1 MIYLEEKHNFNLF
14 LKNWDPNK
22 NEFVLLGASKE
33 CVQLL
38 RTIKLLLPKINFK
51 VKYIVDLKSEF
62 QKENISA
69 NEINKSTYE
78 ALKNKEILNNFKSSI
93 KSFDFFLKDKNYKK
107 AIIATDEF
115 YNEFRKKLLEKNF
128 IEDIDFCKY
137 RKFAAIVPY
146 KLDKKTHIWRVD
158 ILLTEK
164 CTLNCTFCNMF
175 MPHYKNPK
183 HKNLEIIKQDLKS
196 FFSSVDFVSTFHL
209 VGGEP
214 LLYPHVKD
222 VIDFIGIN
230 FRDKIDNL
238 LLTTNGTLLPKNETF
253 EKMSEHGV
261 LIGISDYTN
270 GINYKRKLNQVIDK
284 LKDYKIP
291 YFVRKD
297 IYWTD
302 FGDLRVRIEDD
313 ARKNIA
319 HFDKCTAPYRG
330 LDNNKFYYCHLNT
343 SAVLSKIFDDHENDF
358 IRLNDIQN
366 NKEELIK
373 FDLGYTNLGYITF
386 CKNCNGCNTGIEK
399 KVSPSSQ
406 GQRSVQL

>member
-175 MPHYKNPK
+175 MPY
-183 HKNLEIIKQDLKS
+183 
-196 FFSSVDFVSTFHL
+196 
-209 VGGEP
+209 
-214 LLYPHVKD
+214 
-222 VIDFIGIN
+222 
-230 FRDKIDNL
+230 
-238 LLTTNGTLLPKNETF
+238 
-253 EKMSEHGV
+253 
-261 LIGISDYTN
+261 
-270 GINYKRKLNQVIDK
+270 
-284 LKDYKIP
+284 
-291 YFVRKD
+291 VR
-297 IYWTD
+297 
-302 FGDLRVRIEDD
+302 
-313 ARKNIA
+313 
-319 HFDKCTAPYRG
+319 
-330 LDNNKFYYCHLNT
+330 
-343 SAVLSKIFDDHENDF
+343 S
-358 IRLNDIQN
+358 
-366 NKEELIK
+366 
-373 FDLGYTNLGYITF
+373 
-386 CKNCNGCNTGIEK
+386 
-399 KVSPSSQ
+399 
-406 GQRSVQL
+406 